1 MLHSRYYI
9 PVAVFLLL
17 LAMGVYFIFSSNE
30 RARHEQQILL
40 SHIVATQAASIERR
54 LSHSLSTTYILAQE
68 VRRTN
73 GNMTNFHQ
81 YAKDII
87 RWVGGVSN
95 LQLAPDGI
103 IKDIHP
109 LQGNE
114 KAIGYNILVDDKLR
128 DEALLAVK
136 ERRLTLAGPFTL
148 VVGGVAVVGRNPV
161 FLGRSD
167 REKFWGFTSALIYL
181 DDLLQSTE
189 LGALEA
195 KGYRYVLEKQEDKSG
210 QWRPFSRSKHDID
223 QMFVESIVNVPNGFW
238 RIKLSLGVGASSLW
252 PLLLVIVLIVAVLGA
267 YLTYRVLLEPIKLRR
282 LVKEKTKELEYLAF
296 HDALTGLA
304 SRGLLQ
310 EKINE
315 HIQRVKHADVILGLL
330 YIDLDN
336 FKRIND
342 TMGHNMGDQLLQE
355 IGLRLQR
362 CVCPEI
368 DVVSRIGGDE
378 FAILLTSINSRKDA
392 EVVANKLINIIAEVI
407 KLRHR
412 EVVMMA
418 SIGITIGPEDG
429 LLAEE
434 LLLNADLALYSAK
447 NNGKNQYKFFNH
459 QMRQKMVSMLDME
472 EGLRE
477 GIKQDQF
484 FLVFQ
489 PIVSMSSKKTVKY
502 EALIRWE
509 HPTKGV
515 IYPGT
520 FIEEAEQ
527 TGLIVPMGWQMLEK
541 ACEFINQYTDRYQQT
556 LPVAINVSPRQF
568 MEADF
573 VARVREVLAAHT
585 VSPEYI
591 MLEVTESM
599 LMEDID
605 HALLIMDQLRKD
617 GMQFSMD
624 DFGTGYS
631 SLAQLKQ
638 LPVSSLKIDRSFIMD
653 IGSQKESLQ
662 IVKAII
668 AMSHILGLDVVAEGI
683 ETQEQSDLLEKM
695 GCEMG
700 QGYLFSRPVTINQLM

>member
-1 MLHSRYYI
+1 
-9 PVAVFLLL
+9 
-17 LAMGVYFIFSSNE
+17 MGLYFIFSSNE

-40 SHIVATQAASIERR
+40 SHIVTTEAASIERR
-54 LSHSLSTTYILAQE
+54 LTHSLSTTYILAQE
-68 VRRTN
+68 VRRTK

-87 RWVGGVSN
+87 HWMGGVSN

-103 IKDIHP
+103 IQKVHP

-114 KAIGYNILVDDKLR
+114 QAIGHNILVDDKRR

-136 ERRLTLAGPFTL
+136 ERRLTLAGPFEL
-148 VVGGVAVVGRNPV
+148 VQGGVAVIGRNPV
-161 FLGRSD
+161 FLQLGDGER
-167 REKFWGFTSALIYL
+167 FWGFTSALIYL
-181 DDLLQSTE
+181 DDLLKSTDLE
-189 LGALEA
+189 TLEA
-195 KGYRYVLEKQEDKSG
+195 KGYRFVLEKQEDKTG
-210 QWRPFSRSKHDID
+210 QWRQFSRSKLEIG
-223 QMFVESIVNVPNGFW
+223 QTFVESIVNVPNGFW
-238 RIKLSLGVGASSLW
+238 RIKLSPGVVASSW
-252 PLLLVIVLIVAVLGA
+252 WSLLKLVIALVVAALGT
-267 YLTYRVLLEPIKLRR
+267 YFTYRILLEPIKLRR

-304 SRGLLQ
+304 SRSLLR

-315 HIQRVKHADVILGLL
+315 HLERVKDTDNILGVL
-330 YIDLDN
+330 YVDLDN

-342 TMGHNMGDQLLQE
+342 TMGHDMGDQLLQE
-355 IGLRLQR
+355 IAFRIQS
-362 CVCPEI
+362 CVSHGA

-378 FAILLTSINSRKDA
+378 FAILLTKVNSKKDA
-392 EVVANKLINIIAEVI
+392 EVVAGKLINSIAEVI
-407 KLRHR
+407 KLPHQ

-418 SIGITIGPEDG
+418 SVGITTAPEDG
-429 LLAEE
+429 RLAEE
-434 LLLNADLALYSAK
+434 LLLNADLALYAAK

-472 EGLRE
+472 DGLRQ
-477 GIKQDQF
+477 GIKLDQF

-489 PIVSMSSKKTVKY
+489 PIVSIGSKKTVKY
-502 EALIRWE
+502 EALVRWK
-509 HPTKGV
+509 HPTKGI

-527 TGLIVPMGWQMLEK
+527 TGLIVPMGWQILEK
-541 ACEFINQYTDRYQQT
+541 ACEFINQYTDKYQQT
-556 LPVAINVSPRQF
+556 ITVAINVSPRQF

-573 VARVREVLAAHT
+573 VTRVREILAENT
-585 VSPEYI
+585 VSSKHI
-591 MLEVTESM
+591 TLEVTESM

-605 HALLIMDQLRKD
+605 HALVVMDQLRKD

-653 IGSQKESLQ
+653 INSQKESLQ
-662 IVKAII
+662 IVEAII
-668 AMSHILGLDVVAEGI
+668 AMSHKLGLDVVAEGI
-683 ETQEQSDLLEKM
+683 ETQEQSDLLEEM

-700 QGYLFSRPVTINQLM
+700 QGYLFSQPVTVNQLL

>member
-1 MLHSRYYI
+1 M

-17 LAMGVYFIFSSNE
+17 LAMGLYFIFSSNE

-40 SHIVATQAASIERR
+40 SHIVATEAASIERR

-109 LQGNE
+109 LEGNE
-114 KAIGYNILVDDKLR
+114 KAIGHNILVDDKRR

-148 VVGGVAVVGRNPV
+148 VQGGVGVIGRNPV
-161 FLGRSD
+161 FLDRSD

-181 DDLLQSTE
+181 DDLLQSTD
-189 LGALEA
+189 LKTLEA
-195 KGYRYVLEKQEDKSG
+195 KGYRFVLEKQEDKTG
-210 QWRPFSRSKHDID
+210 EWRPFSRSKHDLD
-223 QMFVESIVNVPNGFW
+223 QTFVESIVNVPNGFW
-238 RIKLSLGVGASSLW
+238 RIKLSRGVSSSSLW
-252 PLLLVIVLIVAVLGA
+252 QLLLLLIVLIVAALGA

-304 SRGLLQ
+304 SRSLLQ

-315 HIQRVKHADVILGLL
+315 HIQRVKHTDAIIGLL
-330 YIDLDN
+330 YFDLDD

-342 TMGHNMGDQLLQE
+342 TMGHDMGDQLLQE
-355 IGLRLQR
+355 IALRLQR

-378 FAILLTSINSRKDA
+378 FAILLAGINSKKDA
-392 EVVANKLINIIAEVI
+392 EMVANRLINTIAEVI

-412 EVVMMA
+412 EVLMMA
-418 SIGITIGPEDG
+418 SIGIAIGPEDG

-434 LLLNADLALYSAK
+434 LLLNADLALYAAK
-447 NNGKNQYKFFNH
+447 NNGKNQYKFFNP
-459 QMRQKMVSMLDME
+459 QMRQKMMSMLDIE

-489 PIVSMSSKKTVKY
+489 PIVSMSSKETIKF
-502 EALIRWE
+502 EALVRWE
-509 HPTKGV
+509 NPTKGV

-520 FIEEAEQ
+520 FIEGAEQ
-527 TGLIVPMGWQMLEK
+527 TGLIVPMGWQILEK
-541 ACEFINQYTDRYQQT
+541 ACEFINQYSDRYQKT
-556 LPVAINVSPRQF
+556 PTVAINVSPRQF

-573 VARVREVLAAHT
+573 VTRVRETLASHAI
-585 VSPEYI
+585 SPEYI
-591 MLEVTESM
+591 ILEVTESM

-605 HALLIMDQLRKD
+605 HALVIMDQLRKD

-638 LPVSSLKIDRSFIMD
+638 LPVSSIKIDRSFIMD
-653 IGSQKESLQ
+653 IGSQKECLQ
-662 IVKAII
+662 IVEAII
-668 AMSHILGLDVVAEGI
+668 AMSHKLGLEVVAEGI
-683 ETQEQSDLLEKM
+683 ETQQQSDLLEQM
-695 GCEMG
+695 GCQMG
-700 QGYLFSRPVTINQLM
+700 QGYLFSRPVTINQLL

>member
-1 MLHSRYYI
+1 M

-17 LAMGVYFIFSSNE
+17 LAMGVYLIFSSNE

-40 SHIVATQAASIERR
+40 SHIAATEAASIERR

-103 IKDIHP
+103 IKHVHP

-114 KAIGYNILVDDKLR
+114 KAIGHNILVDDKRR

-148 VVGGVAVVGRNPV
+148 VQGGVGVIGRNPV
-161 FLGRSD
+161 FLDRSD

-181 DDLLQSTE
+181 DDLLQSTNLE
-189 LGALEA
+189 TLEA
-195 KGYRYVLEKQEDKSG
+195 KGYRFVLEKLEDKTG
-210 QWRPFSRSKHDID
+210 QWKPFSRSKYDIG
-223 QMFVESIVNVPNGFW
+223 QTFVESIVNVPNGFW
-238 RIKLSLGVGASSLW
+238 RIKLSPGVGASSLW
-252 PLLLVIVLIVAVLGA
+252 PLLLLVIVLIVAALGA

-315 HIQRVKHADVILGLL
+315 HLQRVKHSNDILALL
-330 YIDLDN
+330 YLDLDD

-342 TMGHNMGDQLLQE
+342 TMGHDMGDQLLQE
-355 IGLRLQR
+355 IAQRIQR
-362 CVCPEI
+362 CVCHET

-378 FAILLTSINSRKDA
+378 FAILLTGIKSKKEA
-392 EVVANKLINIIAEVI
+392 EVVANKLINSIAEVI

-412 EVVMMA
+412 EVAMMA
-418 SIGITIGPEDG
+418 SIGIATGPEDG

-434 LLLNADLALYSAK
+434 LLLNADLALYTAK

-459 QMRQKMVSMLDME
+459 QMRQRMVSMLDME

-489 PIVSMSSKKTVKY
+489 PIVSMNSKKTVKF
-502 EALIRWE
+502 ESLVRWE

-515 IYPGT
+515 IYPDT

-527 TGLIVPMGWQMLEK
+527 TGLIVPLGWQILEK
-541 ACEFINQYTDRYQQT
+541 ACEFINQYTDRYQKT
-556 LPVAINVSPRQF
+556 LTVAINVSPRQF

-573 VARVREVLAAHT
+573 VTRVREILAENA

-591 MLEVTESM
+591 ILEVTESM
-599 LMEDID
+599 LMENVD
-605 HALLIMDQLRKD
+605 HAVVIMDQLRKD

-638 LPVSSLKIDRSFIMD
+638 LPVSSIKIDRSFIMD
-653 IGSQKESLQ
+653 IDSQKEGLQ
-662 IVKAII
+662 IVEAII
-668 AMSHILGLDVVAEGI
+668 AMSHKLGLHVVAEGI

-700 QGYLFSRPVTINQLM
+700 QGYLFSRPVSINQLL

>member
-1 MLHSRYYI
+1 
-9 PVAVFLLL
+9 
-17 LAMGVYFIFSSNE
+17 MGLYFIFSSNE

-40 SHIVATQAASIERR
+40 SHIVTTEAASIERR
-54 LSHSLSTTYILAQE
+54 LTHSLSTTYILAQE
-68 VRRTN
+68 VRRTK
-73 GNMTNFHQ
+73 GNMANFHQ

-87 RWVGGVSN
+87 QWMGGVSN
-95 LQLAPDGI
+95 LQLAPEGI
-103 IKDIHP
+103 IRKVHP

-114 KAIGYNILVDDKLR
+114 QAIGHNILVDDKRR

-136 ERRLTLAGPFTL
+136 ERRLTLAGPFEL
-148 VVGGVAVVGRNPV
+148 VQGGVAVIGRNPV
-161 FLGRSD
+161 FLRLGD
-167 REKFWGFTSALIYL
+167 RESFWGFTSALIYL
-181 DDLLQSTE
+181 DDLLKSTDLE
-189 LGALEA
+189 TLEA
-195 KGYRYVLEKQEDKSG
+195 KGYRFVIEKKEEKTG
-210 QWRPFSRSKHDID
+210 EWRQFSRSKLDIG
-223 QMFVESIVNVPNGFW
+223 QTFVASIVNVPNGFW
-238 RIKLSLGVGASSLW
+238 RIKLSPGVVANSWWSL
-252 PLLLVIVLIVAVLGA
+252 LLLVIALVVAALGA
-267 YLTYRVLLEPIKLRR
+267 YFTYRILLEPIKLRR

-304 SRGLLQ
+304 SRRLLQ

-315 HIQRVKHADVILGLL
+315 HLERVRHTDNILGVL
-330 YIDLDN
+330 YLDLDN

-342 TMGHNMGDQLLQE
+342 TMGHDMGDQLLQA
-355 IGLRLQR
+355 IALRVQS
-362 CVCPEI
+362 CVSQGVDI
-368 DVVSRIGGDE
+368 VSRMGGDE
-378 FAILLTSINSRKDA
+378 FAVLLTSIDSKKDA
-392 EVVANKLINIIAEVI
+392 EVIAKQLINTIAEVI

-434 LLLNADLALYSAK
+434 LLLNADLALYAAK
-447 NNGKNQYKFFNH
+447 NNGKNQYKFFNQ
-459 QMRQKMVSMLDME
+459 QMQQKMISMLDME

-477 GIKQDQF
+477 AIKRDQF

-489 PIVSMSSKKTVKY
+489 PIVSMSTKETVKF
-502 EALIRWE
+502 EALARWE

-527 TGLIVPMGWQMLEK
+527 TGLIVPIGWQMLEK
-541 ACEFINQYTDRYQQT
+541 ACKFINQYTNRYQQT
-556 LPVAINVSPRQF
+556 MTVAINVSPRQF

-573 VARVREVLAAHT
+573 VTRVREILAENTVLPKHIT
-585 VSPEYI
+585 
-591 MLEVTESM
+591 LEVTESM

-605 HALLIMDQLRKD
+605 HALVVMDQLRKD

-638 LPVSSLKIDRSFIMD
+638 LPVSSIKIDRSFIMD
-653 IGSQKESLQ
+653 IGSQNEGVQ
-662 IVKAII
+662 IVEAII
-668 AMSHILGLDVVAEGI
+668 AMSHKLGLDVVAEGI
-683 ETQEQSDLLEKM
+683 ETQEQSDLLEGM

-700 QGYLFSRPVTINQLM
+700 QGYLFSQPVTVKQLL